1 MPRYFFNIH
10 DGTSFIDKQGT
21 ELPDLMAARREA
33 IQTSA
38 KMLKDSADYWD
49 GTEWRM
55 DVLNEEQAVVLRL
68 TFTAAFAAAA

>member
-55 DVLNEEQAVVLRL
+55 DVLNEAQEVVLRL